1 MEEFIYIEE
10 EAMENGYNV
19 VVGNATIE
27 ELLEDS
33 TKHVTFPFDPSDIT
47 MKDIHKME
55 TYFASIDEF
64 EKSIQLR
71 DIRDGKSKG

>member
-1 MEEFIYIEE
+1 
-10 EAMENGYNV
+10 MENGYDI

-33 TKHVTFPFDPSDIT
+33 TRNLTFPFDPSDIT
-47 MKDIHKME
+47 NDDIHKLE
-55 TYFASIDEF
+55 IYFASVDDF
-64 EKSIQLR
+64 EKSIKLR